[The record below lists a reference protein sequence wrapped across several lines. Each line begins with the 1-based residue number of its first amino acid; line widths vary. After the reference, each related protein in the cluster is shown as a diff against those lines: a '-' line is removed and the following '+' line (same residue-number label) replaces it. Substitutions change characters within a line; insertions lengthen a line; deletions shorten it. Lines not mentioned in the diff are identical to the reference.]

1 MDTCTQIRRNFISNI
16 FFLPPPGPVSRP
28 PVGFGDNEDVREAY
42 LSTDQL
48 SETSGLPPPLV
59 DNDLSFDHEK
69 DLQLSLCPSKS
80 CPEGLFDDSR
90 GMYLSYVGL
99 FMY

>member
-1 MDTCTQIRRNFISNI
+1 MLTLVFSQNSP
-16 FFLPPPGPVSRP
+16 FFLGPVSRP

-80 CPEGLFDDSR
+80 CPEGLFDDSK
-90 GMYLSYVGL
+90 GKCAYKAKYSW
-99 FMY
+99 FCPS